1 MNKKIIMSAII
12 IFVCVLAVTAQVPPP
27 GSGGTLPPDGIPID
41 GGLGLLLAGMAG
53 YAYKKF
59 KKDKQ

>member
-1 MNKKIIMSAII
+1 MDKKIIITTLII
-12 IFVCVLAVTAQVPPP
+12 LVTIAAVTAQIPPP
-27 GSGGTLPPDGIPID
+27 GNGGTPPDGIPID

-59 KKDKQ
+59 KKSK